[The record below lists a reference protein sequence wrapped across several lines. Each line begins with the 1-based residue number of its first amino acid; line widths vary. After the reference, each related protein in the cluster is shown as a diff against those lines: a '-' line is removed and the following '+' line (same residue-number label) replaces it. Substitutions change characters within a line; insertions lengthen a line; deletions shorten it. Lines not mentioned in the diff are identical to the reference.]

1 MKENLVEL
9 VFILDKSGSMSGLEK
24 DTIGGF
30 NSLIKKQKLESGEAI
45 VSLVLFDSKI
55 NIVSDRVNLN
65 EVKLLTNKEYTPSG
79 CTALLDAVGMSIN
92 HIKSVQAN
100 LKEEDKPSR
109 TLFIITTDGYENS
122 SREYT
127 YSVIK
132 KLIAFVKEKE
142 DFEFLF
148 LGANIDSEEEAE
160 KLGIDKDYSVNY
172 INDAKGLKVNREA
185 LCCTIS
191 KVRKNKKITKDW
203 KKEIEADFV
212 NRENL

>member
-30 NSLIKKQKLESGEAI
+30 NSLIEKQKLESGEAV

-55 NIVSDRVNLN
+55 NIVNDRVNLK
-65 EVKLLTNKEYTPSG
+65 EVKPLTDKEYTPSG

-92 HIKSVQAN
+92 RIRNVQAN
-100 LKEEDKPSR
+100 LKEEDRPSR
-109 TLFIITTDGYENS
+109 TLFVITTDGYENS

-132 KLIAFVKEKE
+132 KLIDLVKEKE
-142 DFEFLF
+142 KFEFLF
-148 LGANIDSEEEAE
+148 LGANIDSAEEAE

-185 LCCTIS
+185 LCMTVTN
-191 KVRKNKKITKDW
+191 VRKNKKITREW
-203 KKEIEADFV
+203 KKEIESDFN
-212 NRENL
+212 NREK

>member
-30 NSLIKKQKLESGEAI
+30 NSLIEKQKLESGEAI

-55 NIVSDRVNLN
+55 NIVNDRVNLK
-65 EVKLLTNKEYTPSG
+65 EVKPLTDKEYTPSG

-92 HIKSVQAN
+92 RIRNIQAN
-100 LKEEDKPSR
+100 LKEEDRPSR

-122 SREYT
+122 SREYS

-132 KLIAFVKEKE
+132 KLIDLVKEKE
-142 DFEFLF
+142 KFEFLF
-148 LGANIDSEEEAE
+148 LGANIDSAEEAE

-185 LCCTIS
+185 LCMTVTN
-191 KVRKNKKITKDW
+191 VRKNKKITREW
-203 KKEIEADFV
+203 KKEIESDFN
-212 NRENL
+212 NREK

>member
-30 NSLIKKQKLESGEAI
+30 NSLIEKQKLESGEAI

-55 NIVSDRVNLN
+55 NIVNDRVNLK
-65 EVKLLTNKEYTPSG
+65 EVKPLTDKEYTPSG

-92 HIKSVQAN
+92 RIRNVQAN
-100 LKEEDKPSR
+100 LKEEDRPSR
-109 TLFIITTDGYENS
+109 TLFVITTDGYENS

-132 KLIAFVKEKE
+132 KLIDLVKEKE
-142 DFEFLF
+142 KFEFLF
-148 LGANIDSEEEAE
+148 LGANIDSAEEAE

-185 LCCTIS
+185 LCMTVTN
-191 KVRKNKKITKDW
+191 VRKNKKITREW
-203 KKEIEADFV
+203 KKEIESDFN
-212 NRENL
+212 NREK

>member
-30 NSLIKKQKLESGEAI
+30 NSLIEKQKLESGEAI

-55 NIVSDRVNLN
+55 NIVNDRVNLK
-65 EVKLLTNKEYTPSG
+65 EVKPLTDKEYTPSG

-92 HIKSVQAN
+92 RIRNVQAN
-100 LKEEDKPSR
+100 LKEEDRPSR
-109 TLFIITTDGYENS
+109 TLFVITTDGYENS

-127 YSVIK
+127 YSAIK
-132 KLIAFVKEKE
+132 KLIDLVKEKE
-142 DFEFLF
+142 KFEFLF
-148 LGANIDSEEEAE
+148 LGANIDSAEEAE

-185 LCCTIS
+185 LCMTVTN
-191 KVRKNKKITKDW
+191 VRKNKKITREW
-203 KKEIEADFV
+203 KKEIESDFN
-212 NRENL
+212 NREK

>member
-30 NSLIKKQKLESGEAI
+30 NSLIEKQKLESGEAI

-55 NIVSDRVNLN
+55 NIVNDRVNLK
-65 EVKLLTNKEYTPSG
+65 EVKPLTDKEYTPSG

-92 HIKSVQAN
+92 RIRNVQSN
-100 LKEEDKPSR
+100 LKEEDRPSR
-109 TLFIITTDGYENS
+109 TLFVITTDGYENS

-132 KLIAFVKEKE
+132 KLIDLVKEKE
-142 DFEFLF
+142 KFEFLF
-148 LGANIDSEEEAE
+148 LGANIDSAEEAE

-172 INDAKGLKVNREA
+172 INDAKGLKVNREV
-185 LCCTIS
+185 LCMTVTN
-191 KVRKNKKITKDW
+191 VRKNKKITREW
-203 KKEIEADFV
+203 KKEIESDFN
-212 NRENL
+212 NREK

>member
-30 NSLIKKQKLESGEAI
+30 NSLIEKQKLESGEAV

-55 NIVSDRVNLN
+55 NIVNDRVNLK
-65 EVKLLTNKEYTPSG
+65 EVKPLTDKEYTPSG

-92 HIKSVQAN
+92 RIRNVQAN
-100 LKEEDKPSR
+100 LKEEDRPSR
-109 TLFIITTDGYENS
+109 TLFVITTDGYENS

-127 YSVIK
+127 YSAIK
-132 KLIAFVKEKE
+132 KLIDLVKEKE
-142 DFEFLF
+142 KFEFLF
-148 LGANIDSEEEAE
+148 LGANIDSAEEAE

-185 LCCTIS
+185 LCMTVTN
-191 KVRKNKKITKDW
+191 VRKNKKITREW
-203 KKEIEADFV
+203 KKEIESDFN
-212 NRENL
+212 NREK